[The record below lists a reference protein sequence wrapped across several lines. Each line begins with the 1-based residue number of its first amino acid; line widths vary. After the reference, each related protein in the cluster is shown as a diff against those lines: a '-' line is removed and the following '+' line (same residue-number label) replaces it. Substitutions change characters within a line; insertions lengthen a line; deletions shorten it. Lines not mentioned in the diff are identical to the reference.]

1 MDQSFS
7 AAIPKSALRPLTRRS
22 DWRGGLHLIGHL
34 CLIACTAWL
43 AYLARGSGWLFPAM
57 ALHGIAMIF
66 LFAPLHECIHRTAF
80 RSRWIDDAVAWA
92 CGAILALPPTY
103 FRAFHFA
110 HHRFTQDPTKDPELA
125 TPKPTS
131 LPGYLFHVSGL
142 PYWRAQAGVLIRH
155 ALGRVDDG
163 FIAPSQRGAAIAEA
177 RAYILLYV
185 GFAGISALTQNSLL
199 VTFWL
204 VPVLLGQPAL
214 RLYLLAEHTG
224 CPEIPDMLANSR
236 TTLTLWPLRAL
247 AWNMPHHAEHH
258 AYPGL
263 PFHALPA
270 AHRLMRSKIA
280 VLGPGYIAVHREI
293 LGKIMRAPSSA
304 ARRGQT

>member
-7 AAIPKSALRPLTRRS
+7 AAIPKSALRPLTRRAN
-22 DWRGGLHLIGHL
+22 WHGGLHLFGHL

-43 AYLARGSGWLFPAM
+43 VYLARDSAWLFLASPI
-57 ALHGIAMIF
+57 HGIALVF

-80 RSRWIDDAVAWA
+80 RSRWINDAVAWF
-92 CGAILALPPTY
+92 CGAVIALPPAY

-110 HHRFTQDPTKDPELA
+110 HHRYTQDPTRDPELSS
-125 TPKPTS
+125 PKPTS
-131 LPGYLFHVSGL
+131 LAGYLLHVSGL

-155 ALGRVDDG
+155 ALGRADDP
-163 FIAPSQRGAAIAEA
+163 FIAASQRAAAVTEA
-177 RAYILLYV
+177 RSYISLYV
-185 GFAGISALTQNSLL
+185 GLAGISILTQSTAL
-199 VTFWL
+199 VTYWL
-204 VPVLLGQPAL
+204 IPVLLGQPAL

-224 CPEIPDMLANSR
+224 CPETSDMLTNTR

-247 AWNMPHHAEHH
+247 AWNMPYHVEHH
-258 AYPGL
+258 SYPGV

-270 AHRLMRSKIA
+270 AHRLLRSKIG

-293 LGKIMRAPSSA
+293 LGKITRAPSSA
-304 ARRGQT
+304 AKRGQT